1 MCQHFPRRTILTT
14 HFFFC
19 VSAHFQTMWQE
30 QAKRYTIEKSKTIHA
45 EAFEKKKDLDPTKG
59 LATAQMASRLYILV
73 RPTPPVIRF
82 WFIYAALCCSLS
94 HHWHN
99 LMANVYVWCRSVP
112 ITARIH
118 TINLDCGNKRDAYCF
133 RCNDGFAG
141 RILIWEQF
149 VSCLCKYRLRSYRSL
164 CVIALP
170 TYFGDGY
177 GCQ

>member
-99 LMANVYVWCRSVP
+99 LMAKRLRLVP
-112 ITARIH
+112 IRSNHCT
-118 TINLDCGNKRDAYCF
+118 NSYNKF
-133 RCNDGFAG
+133 RLWQQK
-141 RILIWEQF
+141 RRVL
-149 VSCLCKYRLRSYRSL
+149 L
-164 CVIALP
+164 
-170 TYFGDGY
+170 
-177 GCQ
+177 